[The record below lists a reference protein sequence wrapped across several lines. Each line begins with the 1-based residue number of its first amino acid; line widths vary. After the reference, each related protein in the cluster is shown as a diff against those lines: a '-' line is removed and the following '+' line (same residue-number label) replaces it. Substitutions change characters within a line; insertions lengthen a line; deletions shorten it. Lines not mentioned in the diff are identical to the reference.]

1 MRINSLE
8 LFSRHR
14 RTIVLA
20 VLASVM
26 CGALAGVVRMWSGRT
41 GGAAGEGALPEVEVV
56 KVERKDVTIEIE
68 LLGTVSC
75 RDKASV
81 SSRVPG
87 RIDAVYAEQ
96 GDRVAKGQL
105 LALIELLPLELE
117 HKSASAELKS
127 AEAAHR
133 LAREKQER
141 AEREVEK
148 HLRAIGRARVELAGK
163 LAEWKNA
170 DSVLR
175 KKEELFRAGGV
186 SQVELDALRTGWTG
200 AQAKYLASKKE
211 HEILLVGFR
220 GEDIVKAGLEVPADE
235 RARAETLTRLNTR
248 LEAAETDAAFNAMKR
263 AETAVE
269 IIGTHINE
277 AYIRAPIDGV
287 VAARTVEKG
296 ERVKDDAPL
305 FVIMNV
311 AETFIIASA
320 GEKETARLRKGQE
333 ARFTVDAV
341 EGTRFRGEV
350 YLVSPVLDTG
360 SRTVE
365 VRILAENA
373 DGALRPGMFARAAVS
388 AERVEGALVVSRDA
402 LGEIRNGASEAF
414 LYREGALRRMAVK
427 TGREFGAAVE
437 VLSGLEE
444 GDLVAGPGMRHYAD
458 GMKVR
463 IAQGG

>member
-1 MRINSLE
+1 M
-8 LFSRHR
+8 
-14 RTIVLA
+14 LA
-20 VLASVM
+20 VLASVL
-26 CGALAGVVRMWSGRT
+26 CGTAAGVFR
-41 GGAAGEGALPEVEVV
+41 GEGGKQGRADGEGSLPEVELV
-56 KVERKDVTIEIE
+56 KVDRRDVTLEIEI
-68 LLGTVSC
+68 LGTVSC

-81 SSRVPG
+81 SSRVQG
-87 RIDAVYAEQ
+87 RIEAVYAEQ
-96 GDRVAKGQL
+96 GDTVAKGQI

-117 HKSASAELKS
+117 HRSAQAELRS
-127 AEAAHR
+127 AEAAYR

-148 HLRAIGRARVELAGK
+148 HLRAISRARVELAGK

-186 SQVELDALRTGWTG
+186 SRVELDALRTSWTG

-220 GEDIVKAGLEVPADE
+220 DEDIRKAGLEVPAHED
-235 RARAETLTRLNTR
+235 ARALSLARLNTK

-269 IIGTHINE
+269 IIGTHISE
-277 AYIRAPIDGV
+277 AHIRAPIDGV
-287 VAARTVEKG
+287 VAARSVEKG
-296 ERVKDDAPL
+296 ERTRDDTPL

-311 AETFIIASA
+311 AQTFIIASA
-320 GEKETARLRKGQE
+320 GEKETARLRRGQE

-341 EGTRFRGEV
+341 DGKTFRGEV

-373 DGALRPGMFARAAVS
+373 RGELRPGMFARASVA
-388 AERVEGALVVSRDA
+388 AEKVENALVVPRDA

-414 LYREGALRRMAVK
+414 LYREGALRRVPVK
-427 TGREFGAAVE
+427 TGREFGAGVE

-444 GDLVAGPGMRHYAD
+444 GDLVAGPGTRHYAD
-458 GMKVR
+458 GMRVR